1 MRTLNK
7 VFILG
12 YVGQEPKAFGDTCKV
27 SVSTIHA
34 WTDAMGERK
43 EETEWTPITV
53 LNPKAAK
60 WTVDNIRKGDTVHVE
75 ARVRQSSYEKDGVK
89 IYAVDVIAD
98 ALDLVSR
105 KADRDGA
112 R

>member
-12 YVGQEPKAFGDTCKV
+12 YVGQEPRAFGETCKV
-27 SVSTIHA
+27 SVSTTNV
-34 WTDAMGERK
+34 WTDGKGEKK

-60 WTVDNIRKGDTVHVE
+60 WITENIRTGDTVHVE
-75 ARVRQSSYEKDGVK
+75 ARVRRNSYEKNGEKV
-89 IYAVDVIAD
+89 YAVDVIAD
-98 ALDLVSR
+98 TFDLVSC
-105 KADRDGA
+105 KSDRVA
-112 R
+112 AK